1 MNECQK
7 NKRSRAQVG
16 WLVIL
21 LRLYICSS
29 KEMETRRMGRQK
41 KKKILYRESCEEYY
55 FAPWQLLR
63 KKAFHSWPA

>member
-1 MNECQK
+1 MFTKPEVKSTTVQNFGMNECHK
-7 NKRSRAQVG
+7 NKRNRAQLG

-41 KKKILYRESCEEYY
+41 
-55 FAPWQLLR
+55 
-63 KKAFHSWPA
+63 